1 MTTLYLHIGSNKTAT
16 SYLQLRLSRSRS
28 VLKRYGICYPLVGQ
42 SGIGAHHS
50 LAAHIRRDP
59 DKLFEAQE
67 TYEQILEQLDRNIH
81 QGAGLASS
89 ASMEQKVVLSSEMLF
104 HPGRNN
110 TERLEALLALF
121 TTVKVVVYLR
131 RQDHYLP
138 SYYNSIIRNGG
149 TLNTFD
155 KFCENANMD
164 YLKVLNGWSAIV
176 GEDNLIVRPFSKDFL
191 YQGNICSDFLQC
203 IGTPLTEQ
211 SLVASGMV
219 NESLP
224 LESLEILRYTN
235 HQRVESPR
243 VFHDFLEKHFRER
256 RGGVSSTLM
265 TEEIYDSIREQYQE
279 KNRQIA
285 RLYLKPE
292 FADPLKFPSEFSS
305 QGEAYL
311 PLTTKE
317 LSQLAATLWNMHY
330 EGPPKSPI
338 WRRLKS
344 ALPPRLKVLAHRYL
358 PIS

>member
-1 MTTLYLHIGSNKTAT
+1 M
-16 SYLQLRLSRSRS
+16 
-28 VLKRYGICYPLVGQ
+28 KRHGIYYPWVGQ
-42 SGIGAHHS
+42 SGIGAHHF

-67 TYEQILEQLDRNIH
+67 TYEQILEQLERNIH
-81 QGAGLASS
+81 QGANLASS
-89 ASMEQKVVLSSEMLF
+89 TSTEQKVVLSSEMLF
-104 HPGRNN
+104 HPERNN

-121 TTVKVVVYLR
+121 STVKIVVYLR

-149 TLNTFD
+149 TLDTFD
-155 KFCENANMD
+155 KFCKNTNMD
-164 YLKVLNGWSAIV
+164 YFKVLNGWSAIV
-176 GEDNLIVRPFSKDFL
+176 GEDNLIVRPFSKDLL

-203 IGTPLTEQ
+203 IDTPLTEQ

-224 LESLEILRYTN
+224 LESLEILRHTN

-243 VFHDFLEKHFRER
+243 VFHDFLDKHFRER
-256 RGGVSSTLM
+256 RRGVSSTLM

-279 KNRQIA
+279 KNRRVA
-285 RLYLKPE
+285 RLYLKSE
-292 FADPLKFPSEFSS
+292 FADSLKFPSVFSPP
-305 QGEAYL
+305 GEAYL
-311 PLTTKE
+311 PLSTEE
-317 LSQLAATLWNMHY
+317 LSHLAASLWNMHY
-330 EGPPKSPI
+330 SPPPKSLI

-344 ALPPRLKVLAHRYL
+344 ALPPRLKVLAQKYL

>member
-1 MTTLYLHIGSNKTAT
+1 M
-16 SYLQLRLSRSRS
+16 
-28 VLKRYGICYPLVGQ
+28 LKRYGICYPWVGQ
-42 SGIGAHHS
+42 SGIGAHHF

-59 DKLFEAQE
+59 DKLFEARE

-81 QGAGLASS
+81 QGDDSTSNAPT
-89 ASMEQKVVLSSEMLF
+89 ERKVVLSSEMLF
-104 HPGRNN
+104 HPERNN
-110 TERLEALLALF
+110 TERLEALLSLF

-155 KFCENANMD
+155 KFCKNANMD

-176 GEDNLIVRPFSKDFL
+176 GQDNLIVRPFSKELL

-203 IGTPLTEQ
+203 IDTPLTEQ
-211 SLVASGMV
+211 SLAASGMV

-235 HQRVESPR
+235 HRRVESPR
-243 VFHDFLEKHFRER
+243 VFHDFLDEHFRER
-256 RGGVSSTLM
+256 RRGVSSTLM
-265 TEEIYDSIREQYQE
+265 TEEIYDSIRERYQE
-279 KNRQIA
+279 KNRQVA
-285 RLYLKPE
+285 SCYLKPE
-292 FADPLKFPSEFSS
+292 FVDSLNFPTEFSPP
-305 QGEAYL
+305 GEAYL
-311 PLTTKE
+311 PLTTEE
-317 LSQLAATLWNMHY
+317 LSGLAATLWNKHCA
-330 EGPPKSPI
+330 GPPQSLI

-344 ALPPRLKVLAHRYL
+344 ALPSRLKILAQKYL